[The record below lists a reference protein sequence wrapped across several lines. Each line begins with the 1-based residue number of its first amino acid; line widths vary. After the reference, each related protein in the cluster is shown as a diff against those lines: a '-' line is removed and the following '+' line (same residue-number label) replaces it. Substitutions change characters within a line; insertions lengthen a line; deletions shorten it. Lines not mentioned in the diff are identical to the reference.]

1 MRPCVLFRT
10 VAGPRIGFGHLVRSQ
25 RLAAALGVRGLVA
38 LDAGRGSPDAAAV
51 LGCRIVSGAG
61 TSLLRT
67 LAPSLLVI
75 DHPNPRAGK
84 PWIREARRL
93 GIPTASIHDLGI
105 APCESDCSID
115 GSVAPGPMDLAG
127 LEYAIVDPRVRRVR
141 RDGRRLGPPIVL
153 VAFGGGHR
161 RRLARAVARA
171 VVARRPDVAVRIAC
185 GFGSTRTASAGAGIA
200 LVPQKASLADEYR
213 RATVA
218 VLAGGVSLYEACVAG
233 VPAIGVSIVPAQ
245 RPSVAGLAQRG
256 AVIDGGV
263 ASPGR
268 SSAGAAGRISR
279 LVCAL
284 LDAPARQ
291 QSLARTAMRLIDG
304 RGVERVA
311 AALRRLPRPVASTGE
326 PTRRSGSSRSLCV

>member
-1 MRPCVLFRT
+1 MGTWFGAT
-10 VAGPRIGFGHLVRSQ
+10 VSLRHSGFVPWWRSTPGGGG
-25 RLAAALGVRGLVA
+25 A
-38 LDAGRGSPDAAAV
+38 DAASV

-61 TSLLRT
+61 TSRLRA
-67 LAPSLLVI
+67 LAPALLVV
-75 DHPNPRAGK
+75 DHPNPRAGG

-153 VAFGGGHR
+153 VAFGGGHQ

-185 GFGSTRTASAGAGIA
+185 GFGSAKRAPAGAGIT
-200 LVPQKASLADEYR
+200 LVARKASLADEYR
-213 RATVA
+213 GATVA
-218 VLAGGVSLYEACVAG
+218 VLAGGVSLYEACVVG

-245 RPSVAGLAQRG
+245 RPAVAGLAHRG
-256 AVIDGGV
+256 ALIDGAAASSGHSV
-263 ASPGR
+263 AGT
-268 SSAGAAGRISR
+268 ADRIAR
-279 LVCAL
+279 LVCEL

-291 QSLARTAMRLIDG
+291 RSLARTARRLIDG
-304 RGVERVA
+304 RGIERVA
-311 AALRRLPRPVASTGE
+311 AALRRLSRPVAPRGEST
-326 PTRRSGSSRSLCV
+326 RQSGASGRLCA